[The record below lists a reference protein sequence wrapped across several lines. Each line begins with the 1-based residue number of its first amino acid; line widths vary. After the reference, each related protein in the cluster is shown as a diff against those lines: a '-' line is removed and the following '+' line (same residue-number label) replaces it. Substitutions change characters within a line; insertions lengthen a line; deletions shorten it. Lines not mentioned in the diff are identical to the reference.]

1 MRKIAVNLNGI
12 TIAYVMGLTN
22 AMLVC
27 VMAFGVHLNDLQ
39 RSAVAG
45 MVNAALVLAIHLA
58 HRIGEA
64 AASGQSHVVGQAK
77 MDQAMQAAKG
87 E

>member
-22 AMLVC
+22 ALLVC
-27 VMAFGVHLNDLQ
+27 VMAFGVHLNDIQ
-39 RSAVAG
+39 RTAIAG
-45 MVNAALVLAIHLA
+45 LVNAALVLAIHLG

-64 AASGQSHVVGQAK
+64 SATGQSHAVGQAK
-77 MDQAMQAAKG
+77 MEQAVQDATG
-87 E
+87 H

>member
-22 AMLVC
+22 AVLVC
-27 VMAFGVHLNDLQ
+27 VMAFGVQLNDTQ
-39 RSAVAG
+39 RTAVAG
-45 MVNAALVLAIHLA
+45 LVNAALVLAIHLA

-64 AASGQSHVVGQAK
+64 AASGQSHAVGQAK
-77 MDQAMQAAKG
+77 MNQAMDAAKG